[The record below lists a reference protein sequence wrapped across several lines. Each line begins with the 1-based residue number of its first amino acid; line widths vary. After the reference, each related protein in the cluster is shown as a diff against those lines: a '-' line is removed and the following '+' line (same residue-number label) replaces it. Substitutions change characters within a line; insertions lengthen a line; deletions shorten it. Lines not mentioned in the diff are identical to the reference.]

1 MSEQTKQSEEFSKP
15 IYIGEWRVY
24 DIGSTTLNDLINANI
39 INKNTNDAE
48 ILRKKPD
55 ALVIDTS
62 KNILLYVESKNDGL
76 LNSEEQIKSAI
87 EQEIHVAKKMKA
99 QIYAVRDSSKTIWI
113 NPDTGN
119 QICDEHGNPLRAE
132 LRPATMPKEMET
144 LLKKIISSISL
155 TNDNILKEEY
165 LNPTDL
171 ASQVHQKLWISKS
184 ISPSTALYTFVELF
198 LFKYLSDIGV
208 LKGMY
213 SFEHLMSLYNE
224 KNTDID
230 VLNNYLSDN
239 GARAQMKKLFPAGK
253 DGTGIIN
260 GNVFHENDGDA
271 KTFRS
276 ILETF
281 RAYEKNNG
289 KFINISKD
297 FKSKLFESFL
307 KQDSDSKNMGQ
318 FFTPL
323 KIVDNMV
330 RMVDVKPEMKICD
343 PACGVGKFLLESIG
357 NHINEYY
364 KYDSE
369 SHELKSNISITG
381 YDKYSEDNGDKTIIL
396 AKANTLIYFSK
407 MLSSNPSVDFTKEFT
422 DKILNKSFDL
432 KQTTLGTLEKI
443 EENKYDLILANPPYV
458 QNGSSD
464 IKKLTNDYKWR
475 GLGIEAMFIEWIIR
489 SLKQGG
495 TANIVIPDGIL
506 SNLNNQNLKQQ
517 ILNYCFVDSIISLP
531 KKSFFNTQKK
541 TYIITLKKKSIN
553 EDGTYPIQKYPVFT
567 YICSSIGETLNVY
580 RFDTPDDD
588 DLKDA
593 VDNYNLWKSA
603 DKSFIENIINNR
615 AKGRFKAIPIEEFNA
630 EKSWLIENWWS
641 NEEKIKLGLIENNYK
656 TLDEF
661 IDNLDFTQNIIL
673 DVKNSLEVLN
683 ENKIGDLKY
692 QAKGVEFSK
701 CFEYM
706 SGNQGL
712 SVRAIHNSK
721 GKDDDCIVLSS
732 SLLDETSL
740 GYVSQNMILPNGKKL
755 KIFKDK
761 EGIVISRN
769 GHAGMMSYLKP
780 GIYTLTDHAYILY
793 KKQDCEYDIDLNW
806 FISEFQNEIK
816 EKYQTTK
823 EGNQTWSIT
832 ECKKKFKFNIPD
844 INSQKVI
851 AEKYA
856 KANELKKHL
865 IEKLS
870 FINDCKIKI

>member
-15 IYIGEWRVY
+15 IYIGEWKVY
-24 DIGSTTLNDLINANI
+24 DIGATTLNDLINMNI
-39 INKNTNDAE
+39 INKYTNEAE

-55 ALVIDTS
+55 ALVIDTN
-62 KNILLYVESKNDGL
+62 KNIILYVESKNDGL
-76 LNSEEQIKSAI
+76 LNSEEQIKNAI
-87 EQEIHVAKKMKA
+87 KQEFNAAKKIKA

-113 NPDTGN
+113 NPETGN
-119 QICDEHGNPLRAE
+119 QICDEHGNPLRVE
-132 LRPATMPKEMET
+132 LHPVKMPKETEI
-144 LLKKIISSISL
+144 LLKRIISSISS

-171 ASQVHQKLWISKS
+171 AAKVHQKLWISKS

-230 VLNNYLSDN
+230 VLNTYLSDN
-239 GARAQMKKLFPAGK
+239 GARAQMKKLFPSGK

-271 KTFRS
+271 KTFRA

-281 RAYEKNNG
+281 ETYEKNNG

-330 RMVDVKPEMKICD
+330 RMVDIKAGMKICD

-357 NHINEYY
+357 NRINEFFQ
-364 KYDSE
+364 YDAE
-369 SHELKSNISITG
+369 SHELKSNILITG

-407 MLSSNPSVDFTKEFT
+407 MLSNYPSVEFTKEFAN
-422 DKILNKSFDL
+422 KILNSCFDL
-432 KQTTLGTLEKI
+432 KQSTLGTLENI

-464 IKKLTNDYKWR
+464 IKKLTNNYNWR
-475 GLGIEAMFIEWIIR
+475 GLGIEAMFMEWIVR
-489 SLKQGG
+489 SLKPGG
-495 TANIVIPDGIL
+495 IANIVIPDGIL

-517 ILNYCFVDSIISLP
+517 ILNYCFIESIISLP

-541 TYIITLKKKSIN
+541 TYIITLKKKVIN
-553 EDGTYPIQKYPVFT
+553 EDGTYPNQQHPVFT

-580 RFDTPDDD
+580 RFDTLDD

-603 DKSFIENIINNR
+603 DKEFIKEIIDNR
-615 AKGRFKAIPIEEFNA
+615 TNGRFKAISIKEFSA

-656 TLDEF
+656 TLEEF
-661 IDNLDFTQNIIL
+661 VNNLDSVENIVL
-673 DVKNSLEVLN
+673 DVKNSLEELS
-683 ENKIGDLKY
+683 ENKINDFKY
-692 QAKGVEFSK
+692 QARDVKFSE

-721 GKDDDCIVLSS
+721 GKGDDCIVLSS
-732 SLLDETSL
+732 SLLNETSL

-755 KIFKDK
+755 KIFKNK

-769 GHAGMMSYLKP
+769 GHAGTMSYLKP

-793 KKQDCEYDIDLNW
+793 KKEDCKYDIDLNW

-832 ECKKKFKFNIPD
+832 ECKKKFKFDIPD
-844 INSQKVI
+844 INSQKII

-856 KANELKKHL
+856 KANELKNYL
-865 IEKLS
+865 VEKIS
-870 FINDCKIKI
+870 FINDYKIKI

>member
-1 MSEQTKQSEEFSKP
+1 MSEQTKQSKEFSKP
-15 IYIGEWRVY
+15 LYIGEWRVY
-24 DIGSTTLNDLINANI
+24 DIGATTLNDLINSNI
-39 INKNTNDAE
+39 INGYTKKQE

-55 ALVIDTS
+55 ALIVDTS
-62 KNILLYVESKNDGL
+62 KNIVLYVESKNDGL
-76 LNSEEQIKSAI
+76 LNTKIQINTAI
-87 EQEIHVAKKMKA
+87 KQEFNVAKEIKA
-99 QIYAVRDSSKTIWI
+99 QIYAVRDSSKTIWL
-113 NPDTGN
+113 NPETGN
-119 QICDEHGNPLRAE
+119 QICDEHGNPLRVE
-132 LRPATMPKEMET
+132 LHPATMPKETEN
-144 LLKKIISSISL
+144 LLKRIISSISS
-155 TNDNILKEEY
+155 TNDSILKEEY

-171 ASQVHQKLWISKS
+171 AAQVHQKLWISKS

-213 SFEHLMSLYNE
+213 SFEHLISLYNE

-230 VLNNYLSDN
+230 VLNTYLSDN
-239 GARAQMKKLFPAGK
+239 GARAQMKKLFPPGK

-276 ILETF
+276 ILQTF
-281 RAYEKNNG
+281 LTYEKNNG

-330 RMVDVKPEMKICD
+330 RMVDIKPGMKICD

-357 NHINEYY
+357 NRINEFYR
-364 KYDSE
+364 YDTE
-369 SHELKSNISITG
+369 SHEIKSNISITG

-407 MLSSNPSVDFTKEFT
+407 MLSNYPSADFTQALT
-422 DKILNKSFDL
+422 DNILNSSFSL
-432 KQTTLGTLEKI
+432 KHSTLGTLEKI

-464 IKKLTNDYKWR
+464 IKKLTNDYTWR

-489 SLKQGG
+489 SLRPGG

-506 SNLNNQNLKQQ
+506 TNLNNQNLKQQ
-517 ILNYCFVDSIISLP
+517 ILKYCFIDSIISLP

-541 TYIITLKKKSIN
+541 TYIITLKKKVVN
-553 EDGTYPIQKYPVFT
+553 EDGTFPIQKYPVYT

-580 RFDTPDDD
+580 RFDTPDN

-603 DKSFIENIINNR
+603 DKTFIENIIKDRTN
-615 AKGRFKAIPIEEFNA
+615 GRFKSIPINEFSP

-641 NEEKIKLGLIENNYK
+641 NDEKISLGLIENNSK

-661 IDNLDFTQNIIL
+661 IDTLDYSQNIIL
-673 DVKNSLEVLN
+673 DIKKSLEELS
-683 ENKIGDLKY
+683 ENKINNIKY
-692 QAKGVEFSK
+692 QAKDVKFSD
-701 CFEYM
+701 CFEYL

-721 GKDDDCIVLSS
+721 GDNDDCIVLSS
-732 SLLDETSL
+732 SLLDDTSL

-755 KIFKDK
+755 KIFKDR

-769 GHAGMMSYLKP
+769 GHAGTMSYLKP

-793 KKQDCEYDIDLNW
+793 KKSDCKYDIDLNW
-806 FISEFQNEIK
+806 FISEYQNEIK

-844 INSQKVI
+844 IDSQKII
-851 AEKYA
+851 AQKYA
-856 KANELKKHL
+856 KANELKKVL
-865 IEKLS
+865 EEEIS
-870 FINDCKIKI
+870 FINDCEIRI